1 MKAISKPLRLP
12 AYRRLVAAYGVD
24 ALGTWLG
31 EIALAVLVLR
41 ETGSA
46 VAVAAVW
53 VVGQFVPSLVVPLL
67 VARVDRLAP
76 RRILPLLFAGQ
87 FAAFA
92 VLAVTARTFSLVL
105 VLALAATSSALG
117 QTARAL
123 IKASIVAVTRPNGL
137 LREGNAILIGIF
149 STCAAAGPVIG
160 GVVLAIFSVQA
171 ALVVDA
177 ASFALAAVLLGVR
190 VDIPHAA
197 QEGAQPK
204 GRLRS
209 ALEHVRAQPLLSRLL
224 VAFAAVSLFGAAII
238 PVELLLVTGTLG
250 GSTSAY
256 GLVLG
261 AWGIGAVAGSA
272 LLALLRRASVGRL
285 VTGSFLLLALSY
297 VGMGT
302 AATVETVVIFSA
314 IGGVANGI
322 EGFAV
327 MTAIQEQTS
336 DAFQA
341 RVGGLVEALASAT
354 TGLGFFLGGAIAS
367 AGSTRAVYIVAGFG
381 LLAAAAIVPRRRL
394 ARRPTPEAS
403 PAVA

>member
-1 MKAISKPLRLP
+1 
-12 AYRRLVAAYGVD
+12 
-24 ALGTWLG
+24 
-31 EIALAVLVLR
+31 
-41 ETGSA
+41 
-46 VAVAAVW
+46 
-53 VVGQFVPSLVVPLL
+53 
-67 VARVDRLAP
+67 
-76 RRILPLLFAGQ
+76 
-87 FAAFA
+87 
-92 VLAVTARTFSLVL
+92 
-105 VLALAATSSALG
+105 
-117 QTARAL
+117 
-123 IKASIVAVTRPNGL
+123 
-137 LREGNAILIGIF
+137 
-149 STCAAAGPVIG
+149 
-160 GVVLAIFSVQA
+160 
-171 ALVVDA
+171 
-177 ASFALAAVLLGVR
+177 VLLGVR

-354 TGLGFFLGGAIAS
+354 TGLGFFLGGVIAS

-394 ARRPTPEAS
+394 ARRRTPEAS